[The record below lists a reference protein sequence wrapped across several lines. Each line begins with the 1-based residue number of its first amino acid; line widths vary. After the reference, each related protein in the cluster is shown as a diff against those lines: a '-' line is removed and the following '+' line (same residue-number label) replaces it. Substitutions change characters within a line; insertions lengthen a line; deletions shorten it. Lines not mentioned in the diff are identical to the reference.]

1 MKLHDYQEKI
11 AVPFLRQHDRAGL
24 FLDMGLGKTACVLAA
39 LEPRH
44 LPALVIAP
52 KRVAEET
59 WPDESAN
66 WRPDLTFGLAAGGPA
81 DRKYVLQST
90 QDLTVIGQ
98 DNVKDLAAVRHKF
111 NTLVI
116 DESSGYKNYASK
128 RFEIANGLALR
139 TNHVWILTG
148 TPAPNGYLDLWSQI
162 YLLDQ
167 GKRLGHNITTYR
179 DRWFFPKRVDSRHV
193 VTEWGTQNGAEDEI
207 KGLIEDICLYME
219 SDGRVKL
226 PPRVVNPI
234 TLHLPHPV
242 MRFYRKLK
250 KDMVADME
258 EIGLTVSA
266 DNAGILSNR
275 LSQVASGFIYETDP
289 ITMERTTTPVHGER
303 IKIVQSILDELNG
316 ATALVAYRY
325 QEEERQLL
333 ALPGAR
339 SIREKGSIADWNRGD
354 VPILVAHPASAGHGL
369 NLQYGGHNIIW
380 TSPTW
385 QLELWLQMN
394 KRLLRQGQTKPVV
407 IHTITAKGT
416 VDKVVYDRL
425 EKKNS
430 VQNGLLEHLR
440 SPV

>member
-1 MKLHDYQEKI
+1 MKLHSYQEL
-11 AVPFLRQHDRAGL
+11 AVSFLQQHPRAGL
-24 FLDMGLGKTACVLAA
+24 FLDMGLGKTACVLSA
-39 LEPRH
+39 LTPEH

-59 WPDESAN
+59 WPEEHEL
-66 WRPDLTFGLAAGGPA
+66 WRPDLNVSLAVGDPA
-81 DRKYVLQST
+81 TRKAELHSDADLIVL
-90 QDLTVIGQ
+90 GR
-98 DNVKDLAAVRHKF
+98 DNIKEVVDVRHRFK
-111 NTLVI
+111 TLVI
-116 DESSGYKNYASK
+116 DESSGFKNYASV
-128 RFEIANGLALR
+128 RFKMANGLALR
-139 TNHVWILTG
+139 TKHVWLLTG
-148 TPAPNGYLDLWSQI
+148 TPTPNGYLDLWSQI

-167 GKRLGHNITTYR
+167 GIRLGKNITSYR
-179 DRWFFPKRVDSRHV
+179 KTWFYPERTNSNHV
-193 VTEWGTQNGAEDEI
+193 VTEWGTKEGAEDEI
-207 KGLIEDICLYME
+207 KRLVQDICLYME
-219 SDGRVKL
+219 SDGRVQL
-226 PPRVVNPI
+226 PPLAYNPI
-234 TLHLPHPV
+234 TLHLPDPV
-242 MRFYRKLK
+242 MKFYRKLK
-250 KDMVADME
+250 RDMVADME

-289 ITMERTTTPVHGER
+289 ETRERTTRTIHTRR
-303 IKIVQSILDELNG
+303 IEIVKEIIEELNG

-339 SIREKGSIADWNRGD
+339 SIREKGAVADWNAGRI
-354 VPILVAHPASAGHGL
+354 PILVAHPASAGHGL
-369 NLQYGGHNIIW
+369 NLQHGGHNIIW

-385 QLELWLQMN
+385 ELELWLQMN

-416 VDKVVYDRL
+416 VDKIVYDRI
-425 EKKNS
+425 EKKNQ